1 METKKTVIRIQLS
14 ANGIYNKDRKVKSHV
29 IHLEDLPGTADEY
42 NNISIET
49 VYSLL
54 GIVSSKLGS
63 VVSKFK
69 KDSIKNMALNMRL
82 VSITDNGNYKT
93 ESYEVFNIKRYALGI
108 FPNGVITLLPT

>member
-54 GIVSSKLGS
+54 GMFHQNLVRLFLNSK
-63 VVSKFK
+63 
-69 KDSIKNMALNMRL
+69 
-82 VSITDNGNYKT
+82 KT
-93 ESYEVFNIKRYALGI
+93 V
-108 FPNGVITLLPT
+108 